1 MEIDDLLKHRI
12 LSISRGI
19 VYLSKA
25 ICTKQNIEI
34 KQPNSVFIHIYKP
47 SIFIDISQV
56 PESYKKIVSNI
67 SIHI

>member
-1 MEIDDLLKHRI
+1 M
-12 LSISRGI
+12 
-19 VYLSKA
+19 YLSKA

-67 SIHI
+67 SIHIDK